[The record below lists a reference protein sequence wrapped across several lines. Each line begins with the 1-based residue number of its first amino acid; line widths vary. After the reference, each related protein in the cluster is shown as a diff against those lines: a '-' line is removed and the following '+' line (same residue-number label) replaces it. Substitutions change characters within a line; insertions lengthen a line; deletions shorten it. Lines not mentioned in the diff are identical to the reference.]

1 MTDEPD
7 RAYWRVGYHADPA
20 GFVPLE
26 LCTFNHRFDDA
37 QQRFRTTYAAEL
49 AETAVREVLSDL
61 RPKAAAI
68 RRYVEQF
75 GPEAADD
82 VPALPVTASWRQ
94 QHVLV
99 QVQPVLDGPLIDLC
113 DTDIRYEV
121 ELEHAAVLD
130 AHGMD
135 HLDLSEITAEKR
147 PVTQT
152 IAADLHDR
160 LGAAA
165 IRFPS
170 RLDGNACLVVFEDRR
185 RLEIIAELIALTDPA
200 PPALQT
206 VCAGWRLALE
216 PAGALVDHD

>member
-1 MTDEPD
+1 VTDAPD
-7 RAYWRVGYHADPA
+7 RVYWRVGYHADPA

-26 LCTFNHRFDDA
+26 LCTFNHRFDDV
-37 QQRFRTTYAAEL
+37 QRRFRSIYAAEL
-49 AETAVREVLSDL
+49 PETALREVLADL

-68 RRYVEQF
+68 RRYVEHF
-75 GPEAADD
+75 GPDAAND

-121 ELEHAAVLD
+121 EFEHAALLD

-135 HLDLSEITAEKR
+135 HLDLSQITADKR
-147 PVTQT
+147 AVTQT
-152 IAADLHDR
+152 IAADVHDR
-160 LGAAA
+160 HGVAA

-170 RLDGNACLVVFEDRR
+170 RLDGNACLVVFEDRG
-185 RLEIIAELIALTDPA
+185 RLEVIAGPIALTDPA
-200 PPALQT
+200 PLALQT
-206 VCAGWRLALE
+206 VCAGWRLALD
-216 PAGALVDHD
+216 PAPAVVDHG

>member
-1 MTDEPD
+1 MTDARD
-7 RAYWRVGYHADPA
+7 RAYWRVGYYADPA
-20 GFVPLE
+20 GFAPRE

-37 QQRFRTTYAAEL
+37 QQRFRSIYVAEL
-49 AETAVREVLSDL
+49 SETALREVLADL

-68 RRYVEQF
+68 RRYIDRF
-75 GPEAADD
+75 GPDAADD

-99 QVQPVLDGPLIDLC
+99 QVRTVLDGPLIDLC
-113 DTDIRYEV
+113 DVDVRYEV
-121 ELEHAAVLD
+121 ELEHAALID

-135 HLDLSEITAEKR
+135 HLDLSQITADKR

-170 RLDGNACLVVFEDRR
+170 RLDGNACVVVFEGRGG
-185 RLEIIAELIALTDPA
+185 LEIVAESVALTDPA

-216 PAGALVDHD
+216 PAVALIDRE

>member
-1 MTDEPD
+1 VTDAAD
-7 RAYWRVGYHADPA
+7 RAYWRVGYHADPD

-26 LCTFNHRFDDA
+26 LCTFNHRFDDV
-37 QQRFRTTYAAEL
+37 QQRFRSIYAAEL
-49 AETAVREVLSDL
+49 AETALREVLADL

-68 RRYVEQF
+68 RRYVERF
-75 GPEAADD
+75 GPDAADD

-99 QVQPVLDGPLIDLC
+99 QVRPVLDGPLIDLC
-113 DTDIRYEV
+113 DADVRYEV
-121 ELEHAAVLD
+121 ELEHAALLV

-135 HLDLSEITAEKR
+135 HLDLSQITADKR

-152 IAADLHDR
+152 IAAHLHDR

-170 RLDGNACLVVFEDRR
+170 RLDGNACLVVFEGRGR
-185 RLEIIAELIALTDPA
+185 FETLAVPVALTDPA
-200 PPALQT
+200 PPALQN
-206 VCAGWRLALE
+206 VCAGWRLALQ
-216 PAGALVDHD
+216 PATALVDHE

>member
-1 MTDEPD
+1 VTDAPE

-37 QQRFRTTYAAEL
+37 QQRFRSIYVAEL
-49 AETAVREVLSDL
+49 AETALREVLADL

-68 RRYVEQF
+68 RRYVERF
-75 GPEAADD
+75 GPDAAGD
-82 VPALPVTASWRQ
+82 VPALPVSASWRQ
-94 QHVLV
+94 QHALA
-99 QVQPVLDGPLIDLC
+99 QVRTVLDGPLIDLC
-113 DTDIRYEV
+113 DADVRYEL
-121 ELEHAAVLD
+121 ELEHAALLD

-135 HLDLSEITAEKR
+135 HLDLSQITADKR

-170 RLDGNACLVVFEDRR
+170 RLDGNACLVIYEDRG
-185 RLEIIAELIALTDPA
+185 RLDIVAGPVALTDPA

-206 VCAGWRLALE
+206 VCAGWRLALQ
-216 PAGALVDHD
+216 PATALVDHE

>member
-1 MTDEPD
+1 MTDAPD

-26 LCTFNHRFDDA
+26 LSTFNHRFDDV
-37 QQRFRTTYAAEL
+37 QRRFRSIYVAEL
-49 AETAVREVLSDL
+49 AETALREVLADL

-68 RRYVEQF
+68 RRYVERF
-75 GPEAADD
+75 GPDAADD
-82 VPALPVTASWRQ
+82 VPALPVSASWRQ

-99 QVQPVLDGPLIDLC
+99 EVRPVLDGPLIDLC
-113 DTDIRYEV
+113 DADVRH
-121 ELEHAAVLD
+121 ELELERAALLD

-135 HLDLSEITAEKR
+135 HLDLSEITAEQR

-170 RLDGNACLVVFEDRR
+170 RLDGNACVVVFEGRGQ
-185 RLEIIAELIALTDPA
+185 LEIVAEPVALTDPA

-216 PAGALVDHD
+216 HAVALVDRE